1 MDESFRMTTQTAKLI
16 LGNRCISANGG
27 LRTVQALNT
36 PAALID
42 LQRLKA
48 NTRLMSARASSLGV
62 RLRPHVK
69 THKCVEA
76 AKYQIQ
82 NHFGGIT
89 VSTLAEAG
97 SFASAGFTD
106 ITYAVPL
113 APGRAVKSVELS
125 SQIKHFQ
132 VIVDN
137 TTAIK
142 ALSKALKEIGGV
154 INVLLKIDCGYGRAG
169 LRPKDPRVIELAQ
182 LIHHEPQ
189 MQFLGVLAHGG
200 HAYNCHGPMAIAT
213 IAEEERLAAVVAA
226 DLIRNAEIPVLEVSV
241 GSTPTAMH
249 AVHLDGVTELR
260 PGNYALFDLFQAEI
274 GACDINQVALSVL
287 TEVIGVYPDR
297 NHMIIDA
304 GALALSKDTGATHIH
319 PETHF
324 GMICDLNLNP
334 IRGLSLVGLSQEH
347 GKVHITQHYVGPIPT
362 VGTRLRILPNHS
374 CLVTALHERLMVVED
389 GKLCDTWWPVRG
401 W

>member
-1 MDESFRMTTQTAKLI
+1 M
-16 LGNRCISANGG
+16 
-27 LRTVQALNT
+27 QALNT

-76 AKYQIQ
+76 AKYQVQ

-89 VSTLAEAG
+89 VSTLAEA
-97 SFASAGFTD
+97 SHFASAGFTD

-113 APGRAVKSVELS
+113 APGRAVKSVKLS
-125 SQIKHFQ
+125 SQIEHFQ

-137 TTAIK
+137 KPAIK
-142 ALSKALKEIGGV
+142 ALSDALKEIGGV

-169 LRPKDPRVIELAQ
+169 LRPNDPRVIELAR
-182 LIHHEPQ
+182 LIHQERQ
-189 MQFLGVLAHGG
+189 MRFLGVLTHGG
-200 HAYNCHGPMAIAT
+200 HAYNCDGAEAIAT

-249 AVHLDGVTELR
+249 VVHLDGVTELR

-297 NHMIIDA
+297 NHIIIDA
-304 GALALSKDTGATHIH
+304 GALALSKDVGATHIH
-319 PETHF
+319 SETHF
-324 GMICDLNLNP
+324 GLVCDLNLQP
-334 IRGLSLVGLSQEH
+334 IHGLSLVGLSQEH
-347 GKVHITQHYVGPIPT
+347 GKIHMEQHYADPMPT

-374 CLVTALHERLMVVED
+374 CLVTALHDRLLVLEHD
-389 GKLCDTWWPVRG
+389 RLYDTWHPARG